1 MSKNGEEEK
10 TKKLEV
16 QSVGGGNAT
25 FLLIEIVTFQ
35 VITTREGV
43 GVVLLLSTNESLTLF

>member
-1 MSKNGEEEK
+1 MVRKKEA
-10 TKKLEV
+10 KKLEV

>member
-1 MSKNGEEEK
+1 MARKKK

-25 FLLIEIVTFQ
+25 FLLIEIITFN
-35 VITTREGV
+35 VITTGEGV
-43 GVVLLLSTNESLTLF
+43 GVVLLLSTNESLTHF